1 MKIPKTYL
9 KGYLLKI
16 FLTACLCLAIQNAW
30 AQETSLYRSFVKPP
44 ASARPH
50 LWWHW
55 MNGNITKDGIYK
67 DLMWMHRI
75 GIGGFHHFDAGLE
88 TPQIVEK
95 RLEYMTPEWK
105 DAFSYAVHLA
115 DSLGMEMAVA
125 SSPGWSSTGGP
136 WVTPE
141 QAMKKLV
148 WREQDVK
155 GGTTYRGMLPPPY
168 TATGYFQ
175 NFNSSVHAP
184 FVSGNEVT
192 YYKDIAVVAVKCL
205 PTDRPMASLGTIATT
220 RDGTISL
227 RTLTD
232 GDLTTAI
239 QLPRDDQ
246 RGYAWIQYTFNQPQ
260 TIRAL
265 SIVDGRFRNEWAS
278 VPADV
283 NKHLLVSND
292 GVNFQK
298 VCDIPSGGASQQT
311 ITIPP
316 TRARFFRILFDNV
329 AKQRVTEVAEL
340 QLYTVDRVNHAEEK
354 AGFATPPDL
363 ELYPTP
369 ADAQATPLDDVVV
382 LTDKVDSTGR
392 LVWKVPQGNWRIYRF
407 GYSLTGKKNHPA
419 SPEAT
424 GLEVDKLDAQAVH
437 DYLNYYLSTY
447 DDASNHMLGKSGLRS
462 MLIDSYESGWET
474 WTPKM
479 AQEFE
484 HRRGYSL
491 LKWLPV
497 LTGQIVGSAD
507 RSERFLW
514 DWRKTI
520 GELITENLYA
530 QVDSILATRGMST
543 YYETHENGRLYLAD
557 GMEAKS
563 KGDVPMAAMWCQP
576 TDAATTLM
584 SESDIR
590 ESASVAHLYGKPIVA
605 AESMTANGLYSG
617 AYVFYPGN
625 LKPVADLE
633 IANGVNRFF
642 IQECT
647 HQPVDDKR
655 PGLGLMIYGP
665 WFNRHN
671 TWAEWA
677 KPWTDYL
684 ARSSYMMQQGH
695 SVADI
700 LYYYGEDNN
709 ITGLFA
715 HVHPDIPTGYNFDY
729 VNATALTRLIKFRN
743 GKLTAPSGMQYRLLV
758 LDKNARKMSLPVL
771 QAIARLAREGALICG
786 QVPEWMPS
794 LTGDS
799 LEFNRLVREIFHSA
813 RPNVYNYASA
823 TDVLKANGIRPDVV
837 VSERQPVEGPA
848 TDWRY
853 VHRSTDNAEIYWFNN
868 RTDRSRSLTVTCR
881 TVGMKPRLWHPETG
895 TTEELS
901 YRVNGNETTI
911 YVNMVPNDAVFIV
924 FQGVAQPTE
933 QLLPARHATPVCR
946 IETDWQVTFRDNM
959 PAEKT
964 LVMPRLQSYTE
975 QSDPDIKYYSGSA
988 VYRNRFRLSSAPL
1001 KGARYILNLGN
1012 VGCMAQVT
1020 VNGRRQA
1027 ILWKAPYTVDV
1038 TNALRKGDNRIEVE
1052 VVNLWANRLI
1062 GDCQPDTPKRY
1073 TYTGFPFY
1081 KANSPLLPSGLM
1093 GPVELSF
1100 ER

>member
-1 MKIPKTYL
+1 MSKKSL
-9 KGYLLKI
+9 RNYLLKM
-16 FLTACLCLAIQNAW
+16 FLTVCLFFATQNAQ
-30 AQETSLYRSFVKPP
+30 AQETSLYRSFVNPP
-44 ASARPH
+44 AVARPH

-95 RLEYMTPEWK
+95 RLEYMAPEWK

-148 WREQDVK
+148 WRELDVK
-155 GGTTYRGMLPPPY
+155 GGITYRGMLPPPY

-205 PTDRPMASLGTIATT
+205 PTDRSMVSLGATATT
-220 RDGTISL
+220 LGGEVSL

-232 GDLTTAI
+232 GDLTTAV
-239 QLPRDDQ
+239 QLPCDEKN
-246 RGYAWIQYTFNQPQ
+246 GYTWIQYAFSKPQ
-260 TIRAL
+260 TIRAI
-265 SIVDGRFRNEWAS
+265 SVVDGRFRNEWAS

-283 NKHLLVSND
+283 NKHLEAGDD
-292 GVNFQK
+292 GIVFRK

-316 TRARFFRILFDNV
+316 TRAKYFRIRFDNV
-329 AKQRVTEVAEL
+329 PQKKVTEVAEL
-340 QLYTVDRVNHAEEK
+340 QLYTIDRVNHAEEK

-369 ADAQATPLDDVVV
+369 ADASATALNDVVV

-392 LVWKVPQGNWRIYRF
+392 LVWKVPKGNWRIYRF

-424 GLEVDKLDAQAVH
+424 GLEVDKQDAQAVH

-447 DDASNHMLGKSGLRS
+447 NDASKQMLGKSGLRS

-479 AQEFE
+479 EQEFE
-484 HRRGYSL
+484 RRRGYSL
-491 LKWLPV
+491 VKWLPV
-497 LTGQIVGSAD
+497 LTGQLIGSAD

-530 QVDSILATRGMST
+530 QVDSILAARGMST

-563 KGDVPMAAMWCQP
+563 KGDIPMAAMWYQP
-576 TDAATTLM
+576 TDAATTSM

-642 IQECT
+642 IQECA

-655 PGLGLMIYGP
+655 PGLGLMMYGP
-665 WFNRHN
+665 WFNRHD

-684 ARSSYMMQQGH
+684 ARSSYMMQQGR

-715 HVHPDIPTGYNFDY
+715 HVHPDIPAGYNFDY
-729 VNATALTRLIKFRN
+729 INADALTRIITFRN
-743 GKLTAPSGMQYRLLV
+743 GRLTAPSGMQYRLLV

-771 QAIARLAREGALICG
+771 RTLARLAREGALICG
-786 QVPEWMPS
+786 QVPELMPS
-794 LTGDS
+794 LTGDG
-799 LEFNRLVREIFHSA
+799 LEFARLVREVFYSG

-823 TDVLKANGIRPDVV
+823 ATVLRANGILPDVV
-837 VSERQPVEGPA
+837 VSEGNGAEGA
-848 TDWRY
+848 AAHWRY
-853 VHRSTDNAEIYWFNN
+853 VHRTTDNAEIYWLNN

-881 TVGMKPRLWHPETG
+881 TAGMKPLLWHPETG
-895 TTEELS
+895 QTEELS
-901 YRVNGNETTI
+901 YRVGRDATTI
-911 YVNMVPNDAVFIV
+911 YLDMVPNDAVFVV
-924 FQGVAQPTE
+924 FQGKAQPAE
-933 QLLPARHATPVCR
+933 QQLPARRITPVCQ
-946 IETDWQVTFRDNM
+946 IGTNWQVTFRDNM
-959 PAEKT
+959 PTEKT

-975 QSDPDIKYYSGSA
+975 QSDPDIKYYSGRA
-988 VYRNRFRLSSAPL
+988 VYRNRFLLPSFPL
-1001 KGARYILNLGN
+1001 KAARYVLNLGK
-1012 VGCMAQVT
+1012 VGCMAQVI
-1020 VNGRRQA
+1020 VNGRRQR
-1027 ILWKAPYTVDV
+1027 ILWKAPYTVDI
-1038 TNALRKGDNRIEVE
+1038 TDALQKGDNRIEVE
-1052 VVNLWANRLI
+1052 VINLWANRLI
-1062 GDCQPDTPKRY
+1062 GDCQPNNPKRY

-1081 KANSPLLPSGLM
+1081 KADSPLLPSGLL
-1093 GPVELSF
+1093 GPVELSI
-1100 ER
+1100 EH